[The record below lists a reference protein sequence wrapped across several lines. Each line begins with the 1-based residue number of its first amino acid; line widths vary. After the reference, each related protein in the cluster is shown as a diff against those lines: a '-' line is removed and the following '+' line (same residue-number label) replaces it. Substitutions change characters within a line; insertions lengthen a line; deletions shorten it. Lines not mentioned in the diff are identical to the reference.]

1 MVILDNLS
9 LIILSYVIIALVLI
23 FVVLGLIKKRRTNSF
38 KIELEELDRK
48 KNEIESAPVI
58 SELAKIETIVKNDKL
73 EEKYKSWLNTFD
85 YVRNEIIPKINDM
98 IIDLDIYLDKKKYKD
113 YISHVA
119 KTELAIY
126 KAREVIDNVLNEIK
140 EINSSEEKY
149 RKIIIKLK
157 AKYRELQ
164 SIFESKKSEYE
175 DIANVIELQF
185 ENIEKRFQDFED
197 CMEESDYQEVFRI
210 VKGIDIMID
219 HMGIVINEV
228 PDLVLLANKLIP
240 KKIEQITEIYDDMN
254 TKKYPLKHLKIEY
267 NVEESLKNINQ
278 IIDRIKVLNLEN
290 CMFELKTMLEYLESL
305 FNEFEYEKKSKREYD
320 DNKEV
325 FDKRLDKLTHV
336 VSDIYLQLDDIKN
349 MYDLTDSDVKT
360 IDLVNTKLNELNDK
374 YKLMTKS
381 LSKKKI
387 PYSEAYES
395 LSGYLTELKII
406 EDELDESL
414 KNLGNMYDDEVRARE
429 QLDEIQE
436 LLKQSKV
443 KIRSY
448 KLPII
453 SNNYFVELQEANEA
467 ILEIIKELEKKPI
480 AIKILN
486 TRVDTAR
493 DLVLKLYNTT
503 NDMIKTAKLAEYS
516 IVYGNRYR
524 SQDINI
530 DSGLNQAQVLFYKGN
545 YKKSLDVTIST
556 ISRVDKNIK
565 EKVMELYE
573 KAN

>member
-1 MVILDNLS
+1 M
-9 LIILSYVIIALVLI
+9 
-23 FVVLGLIKKRRTNSF
+23 
-38 KIELEELDRK
+38 
-48 KNEIESAPVI
+48 
-58 SELAKIETIVKNDKL
+58 
-73 EEKYKSWLNTFD
+73 
-85 YVRNEIIPKINDM
+85 
-98 IIDLDIYLDKKKYKD
+98 
-113 YISHVA
+113 
-119 KTELAIY
+119 
-126 KAREVIDNVLNEIK
+126 EV
-140 EINSSEEKY
+140 
-149 RKIIIKLK
+149 
-157 AKYRELQ
+157 
-164 SIFESKKSEYE
+164 
-175 DIANVIELQF
+175 
-185 ENIEKRFQDFED
+185 
-197 CMEESDYQEVFRI
+197 SDYQEVFHI
-210 VKGIDIMID
+210 VKGIDVMID
-219 HMGIVINEV
+219 HMGIVIKEV

-240 KKIEQITEIYDDMN
+240 KKIEQITEIYDDMKA
-254 TKKYPLKHLKIEY
+254 KKYPLKHLKIEY
-267 NVEESLKNINQ
+267 NVEESLKNVNQ

-305 FNEFEYEKKSKREYD
+305 FNEFEYEKKAKREYD
-320 DNKEV
+320 DNKEI
-325 FDKRLDKLTHV
+325 FDKRLDKMVNV
-336 VSDIYLQLDDIKN
+336 VSDIYAQLDDIKN
-349 MYDLTDSDVKT
+349 MYDLTDNDVKT
-360 IDLVNTKLNELNDK
+360 IDLVNTKLNDLNDK
-374 YKLMTKS
+374 YKLMVKS
-381 LSKKKI
+381 LGKKKI

-395 LSGYLTELKII
+395 LSDYLTELKII

-480 AIKILN
+480 VIKILN

-530 DSGLNQAQVLFYKGN
+530 NSGLNQAQILFYKGN

-556 ISRVDKNIK
+556 ISRIDKNIR

-573 KAN
+573 KKD

>member
-9 LIILSYVIIALVLI
+9 LIIISYVIIALVLI
-23 FVVLGLIKKRRTNSF
+23 FVVLGLIKKRRINSF
-38 KIELEELDRK
+38 KVELEELDRR

-58 SELAKIETIVKNDKL
+58 SELAKIETIVKNDKM
-73 EEKYKSWLNTFD
+73 EEKYKSWLNSFEHIK
-85 YVRNEIIPKINDM
+85 NEIIPKINDM
-98 IIDLDIYLDKKKYKD
+98 IIDLDIYLDKKKYRE
-113 YISHVA
+113 YISQVA

-126 KAREVIDNVLNEIK
+126 KAKEVIDQILEEIK

-149 RKIIIKLK
+149 RSIIIKLK

-164 SIFESKKSEYE
+164 ASFEDKKSNYE

-197 CMEESDYQEVFRI
+197 CMEASDYQEVFHI
-210 VKGIDIMID
+210 VKGIDVMID
-219 HMGIVINEV
+219 HMGIVIKEV

-240 KKIEQITEIYDDMN
+240 KKIEQITEIYDDMKA
-254 TKKYPLKHLKIEY
+254 KKYPLKHLKIEY
-267 NVEESLKNINQ
+267 NVEESLKNVNQ

-305 FNEFEYEKKSKREYD
+305 FNEFEYEKKAKREYD
-320 DNKEV
+320 DNKEI
-325 FDKRLDKLTHV
+325 FDKRLDKMVNV
-336 VSDIYLQLDDIKN
+336 VSDIYAQLDDIKN
-349 MYDLTDSDVKT
+349 MYDLTDNDVKT
-360 IDLVNTKLNELNDK
+360 IDLVNTKLNDLNDK
-374 YKLMTKS
+374 YKLMVKS
-381 LSKKKI
+381 LGKKKI

-395 LSGYLTELKII
+395 LSDYLTELKII

>member
-1 MVILDNLS
+1 M
-9 LIILSYVIIALVLI
+9 
-23 FVVLGLIKKRRTNSF
+23 F

-58 SELAKIETIVKNDKL
+58 SELAKIETIVKNDKM